1 MKENVLTRSTSPH
14 RSRDK
19 YHLSRVRCV
28 HSKSRIV
35 LNDFVLV
42 YYYSKKLV
50 EILCRNVA
58 HQNQIRW
65 EPCGWAFVPQPT
77 GHGTCKHQVA
87 LINSAPRDV
96 WHQETCGWSGRQCV
110 RVVSWGAVCHTVSRS
125 CFRWKKGW
133 LPDGNYVWVAEN
145 HVNSVST
152 SAHLMIRAAQNAS
165 TTGRFSCKFHDSLTR
180 WYPSSS
186 EPFLEDLHV
195 SRWSL

>member
-1 MKENVLTRSTSPH
+1 MLRTRTRSDGNH
-14 RSRDK
+14 VVG
-19 YHLSRVRCV
+19 HLS
-28 HSKSRIV
+28 HSQRAMAPAS
-35 LNDFVLV
+35 
-42 YYYSKKLV
+42 
-50 EILCRNVA
+50 
-58 HQNQIRW
+58 IRL
-65 EPCGWAFVPQPT
+65 PSLTA
-77 GHGTCKHQVA
+77 
-87 LINSAPRDV
+87 
-96 WHQETCGWSGRQCV
+96 HQETCGTKRHVAGRQCV

-186 EPFLEDLHV
+186 EPFLEDPHV